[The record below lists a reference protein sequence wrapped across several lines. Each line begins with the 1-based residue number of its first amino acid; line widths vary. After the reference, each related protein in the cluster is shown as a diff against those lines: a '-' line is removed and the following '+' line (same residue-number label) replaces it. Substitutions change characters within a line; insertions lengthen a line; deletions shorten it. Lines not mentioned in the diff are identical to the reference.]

1 MFGWAAKWKRTR
13 PDRLTRLAEAIEAV
27 AETDRKVIA
36 ESAQVDRLRSR
47 GAVELHRICRAFV
60 DDLNSR
66 LTEPAMRLDPP
77 SFTEENF
84 HDEGLNLFQINLRG
98 RVLQIDFEPTAELRE
113 DDDFRKPYVLRGAV
127 RSYNQDQLE
136 HSSID
141 EQMIF
146 YCPEGETGHWYFFD
160 GRTYRSGRLS
170 EHYLIS
176 EMEKLL

>member
-1 MFGWAAKWKRTR
+1 LFGWAAKWKRNQ

-27 AETDRKVIA
+27 AETDRRVIS
-36 ESAQVDRLRSR
+36 ESAQVDGLRSH
-47 GAVELHRICRAFV
+47 GAEELHRICRAFV
-60 DDLNSR
+60 DEVNGR
-66 LTEPAMRLDPP
+66 LKEPAMRLDPP
-77 SFTEENF
+77 SFAEENY

-98 RVLQIDFEPTAELRE
+98 RVLQIEFEPTGELQE

-127 RSYNQDQLE
+127 RSYNQDQLQ

-146 YCPEGETGHWYFFD
+146 YCPADDTGRWFFFD
-160 GRTYRSGRLS
+160 GRTYRSGPLT
-170 EHYLIS
+170 EHYLIT

>member
-1 MFGWAAKWKRTR
+1 LFGLSVKWKRNR

-27 AETDRKVIA
+27 AETDRRLIA
-36 ESAQVDRLRSR
+36 ESAQVDLLRSR
-47 GAVELHRICRAFV
+47 GAVDLHRICRAFV
-60 DDLNSR
+60 DEVNGK
-66 LTEPAMRLDPP
+66 LTDPAMRLDPP
-77 SFTEENF
+77 SFLEDNY

-98 RVLQIDFEPTAELRE
+98 RVLQIEFEPTGELLE

-146 YCPEGETGHWYFFD
+146 YCPADDTGHWYFFD

>member
-1 MFGWAAKWKRTR
+1 MFGWAVKWKKNQ
-13 PDRLTRLAEAIEAV
+13 PDRLTRLAKAIEAV
-27 AETDRKVIA
+27 AETDRQVIA
-36 ESAQVDRLRSR
+36 ESAEVDRLRSR
-47 GAVELHRICRAFV
+47 GAVELHRVCRAFV
-60 DDLNSR
+60 DDLNGR

-77 SFTEENF
+77 SFTEENY
-84 HDEGLNLFQINLRG
+84 HDQGLNLFQINLRG
-98 RVLQIDFEPTAELRE
+98 RVLQIEFEPTAELHE

-146 YCPEGETGHWYFFD
+146 YCPASDTAHWYFFD
-160 GRTYRSGRLS
+160 GRTYRSGRLT
-170 EHYLIS
+170 EHYLVS